1 MAKIIKIENDI
12 VKIGLD
18 DGTITEV
25 RKCDISFEAKV
36 GDEVQ
41 IFQNETETIISK
53 VEKATLIDSSGINI
67 NVNNNNNNVNTID
80 TTVEKRAV
88 NKVIYCLLAFFLGG
102 FGVHKFYAGYTGTGM
117 TRLLFCWTI
126 IPFFIAFFEFFGA
139 LFKRADINGNILV

>member
-18 DGTITEV
+18 DGAITEV
-25 RKCDISFEAKV
+25 RNCDISFDAKV

-41 IFQNETETIISK
+41 IFQNEIETIVSK

-67 NVNNNNNNVNTID
+67 NVNNNNNVNTID

-102 FGVHKFYAGYTGTGM
+102 LGVHRFYAGYTSSGVI
-117 TRLLFCWTI
+117 RLIFCLSL
-126 IPFFIAFFEFFGA
+126 IPAIIAFFEFLGA
-139 LFKRADINGNILV
+139 VFKHADANGNILV